1 MGSVFENKFCV
12 QAEGSDCCGSCSRGV
27 QRGKQGYACMHG
39 APWNEN
45 EYKRPSPLVLPGTE
59 KESGRR
65 RRESKRW
72 LVIEGKRGE
81 WQRHGKRNEEK
92 GKRVALLTK
101 VVVFKYKFT
110 LVYIESKFFF
120 FVTFCNR
127 ILFLTLKT
135 NIITL
140 SPFLVSFY

>member
-1 MGSVFENKFCV
+1 
-12 QAEGSDCCGSCSRGV
+12 
-27 QRGKQGYACMHG
+27 MHG

-45 EYKRPSPLVLPGTE
+45 EHKRPSPLVLLGTE
-59 KESGRR
+59 KESGRQ

-92 GKRVALLTK
+92 GKRVALLNK

-120 FVTFCNR
+120 FFFFVTFSNT
-127 ILFLTLKT
+127 ILFLTL
-135 NIITL
+135 
-140 SPFLVSFY
+140 